1 MNPELDNLKFD
12 YGKPLEQM
20 GKTDEA
26 IAAYQDYIKAYP
38 NDKNAYMNLG
48 ILYQKNNNPNY
59 AISVLQKGVKVS
71 SDFDIKNELAKS
83 YFQNGEFQNA
93 LNIYEEEL
101 NVNSKNLRAAYN
113 KGLCLEAMK
122 QFKEADT
129 IYRKLSYFEPSDL
142 AEFGIKKTDI
152 SNSIYSNSVEWANSL
167 VKEKDYRK
175 AKEIYTAAVAENP
188 ENSKAYLGLAKT
200 YEGLGAKTKVVES
213 YEKAIQVAPTDK
225 EVYKEYGKSLSSLN
239 EEQTA
244 QNAYKKAYELDNNDD
259 DSLELLADSYTK
271 TGNFE
276 SALELYQKSLEKY
289 PNDADLYIKIG
300 SMYKYL
306 KDDIKAVENYNKALE
321 INPSSEN
328 AYFNLGLCDFD
339 KNDYDSAIKN
349 FEKALGIN
357 PKYAFAYWGLGKC
370 FEKKQNK
377 DNAIYYYEK
386 FIEVS
391 DNPELKKQA
400 ELKIKTLYE
409 GLVDW
414 KSSF

>member
-1 MNPELDNLKFD
+1 
-12 YGKPLEQM
+12 
-20 GKTDEA
+20 
-26 IAAYQDYIKAYP
+26 
-38 NDKNAYMNLG
+38 MNLG

-122 QFKEADT
+122 QFKEADN

-225 EVYKEYGKSLSSLN
+225 EVYKEYGKSLSRLN
-239 EEQTA
+239 EEPTA
-244 QNAYKKAYELDNNDD
+244 QGAFKKAYDMNNKDNEA
-259 DSLELLADSYTK
+259 LELLADSYTK
-271 TGNFE
+271 TGNFKE
-276 SALELYQKSLEKY
+276 ALELYQKNLSDN
-289 PNDADLYIKIG
+289 PNDDNLYVKIG

-306 KDDIKAVENYNKALE
+306 KDNDNAILNYNKALE
-321 INPSSEN
+321 INPENEN

-339 KNDYDSAIKN
+339 SNDFDNAIKH
-349 FEKALGIN
+349 FEKAIEIN
-357 PKYAFAYWGLGKC
+357 QKYAFALWGLAKC
-370 FEKKQNK
+370 FEKKENN
-377 DNAIYYYEK
+377 DTAIYYYEK
-386 FIEVS
+386 FLEVS
-391 DNPELKKQA
+391 SNEELNKQA
-400 ELKIKTLYE
+400 KLKIDSLYK
-409 GLVDW
+409 GLVQ
-414 KSSF
+414 